1 MKAITIPTYLNI
13 DLKFELVGL
22 GGRLLAFVIDW
33 VVKWLYFFAVLST
46 TEIAP
51 FSGNPLISIL
61 IYSPFIFYS
70 FLFEWLNKG
79 QTLGKMLMKCRVM
92 GIDGNYP
99 SIYQSA
105 TRWIFLTADIWLIYI
120 FIFIDPIF
128 SFFAIFSP
136 LIGGITIIVTE
147 KHQRLGD
154 MAAHTI
160 VVSTKE
166 KEVYIYDTIYAY
178 AHANKMANY
187 QPKFPEIMRLNDKD
201 ITKIKTLFERGNDS
215 LNPAIADKLA
225 KHIKNILKIESD
237 MENNA
242 FLKQL
247 LNDYNHYSINELR

>member
-1 MKAITIPTYLNI
+1 MKAISIPTYLNI
-13 DLKFELVGL
+13 DLKFEIIGH
-22 GGRLLAFVIDW
+22 GGRLLAFIIDW
-33 VVKWLYFFAVLST
+33 VIKWLYFLAIITILNITLFT
-46 TEIAP
+46 
-51 FSGNPLISIL
+51 GNPLISIL

-79 QTLGKMLMKCRVM
+79 QTPGKMIMKCRVM

-99 SIYQSA
+99 SIYQCA
-105 TRWIFLTADIWLIYI
+105 TRWIFLAADMWLIYI
-120 FIFIDPIF
+120 FIFIDPLF
-128 SFFAIFSP
+128 SFLAVFSP
-136 LIGGITIIVTE
+136 LIGSLMIILTE

-178 AHANKMANY
+178 AHANKMVNY
-187 QPKFPEIMRLNDKD
+187 EPKFPEIMRLNDKD
-201 ITKIKTLFERGNDS
+201 ITKIKTLLEKGNDM
-215 LNPAIADKLA
+215 LNPEIADKLA
-225 KHIKNILKIESD
+225 KHVKHILKIESD

-247 LNDYNHYSINELR
+247 LNDYNYYSINEGK